1 MVEQIL
7 KQLDAGVEKSL
18 DSLTKELLKVRTG
31 RANPSLLDSVR
42 VDYYGTMTP
51 LNQISSVSVSDA
63 RLILIKPWEKSLL
76 PLIEK
81 AVRDSLPGIN
91 PTKDAEVVRV
101 VIPPLTEE
109 RRKEISKSV
118 QKMGEEAKVGIRH
131 LRRDAKEELE
141 LAKKEGLLP
150 EDDVE
155 QTLKK
160 VQLAVDK
167 GIEKV
172 DGIISKKQAEIMDV

>member
-7 KQLDAGVEKSL
+7 KQLDDGVEKSIEAL
-18 DSLTKELLKVRTG
+18 SKELAKVRTG
-31 RANPSLLDSVR
+31 RANPALLDGIR
-42 VDYYGTMTP
+42 VDYYGTPTP
-51 LNQISSVSVSDA
+51 LNQVASVTVSDA
-63 RLILIKPWEKSLL
+63 RLILIKPWEKSLI

-91 PTKDAEVVRV
+91 PGKDAELVRV
-101 VIPPLTEE
+101 VIPALTEE
-109 RRKEISKSV
+109 RRKELSKSV
-118 QKMGEEAKVGIRH
+118 QKFGEEAKIAVRH
-131 LRRDAKEELE
+131 LRRSAKEELE
-141 LAKKEGLLP
+141 SAKKEGLLP

-167 GIEKV
+167 GIERIDSV
-172 DGIISKKQAEIMDV
+172 IAKKQAEIMEV